1 MAEEK
6 KVQETVVEEQNNEAT
21 TNPAEKQLP
30 NELKEEKKGW
40 FRNLGTGMKIGLGV
54 AGTAIVGGLVWL
66 VTSMLGGKDE
76 EEPEAIEA
84 GEDTNE

>member
-1 MAEEK
+1 MTEEK
-6 KVQETVVEEQNNEAT
+6 KVQETVAEEQNNEAT

-54 AGTAIVGGLVWL
+54 AGTAIIGGLVWL

>member
-6 KVQETVVEEQNNEAT
+6 KVQETVAEEQNNEAT

>member
-6 KVQETVVEEQNNEAT
+6 KVQETVAEEQNNEAT
-21 TNPAEKQLP
+21 MNPAEKQLP

>member
-6 KVQETVVEEQNNEAT
+6 KVQETVAEEQNTT

-30 NELKEEKKGW
+30 EEAKEEKKGW
-40 FRNLGTGMKIGLGV
+40 FRNMGTGMKIGLGV

-76 EEPEAIEA
+76 EEPEATEA